1 LSWAETH
8 EVIAA
13 VKSACEVAPLSVAT
27 QAAAMRLS
35 EMNQL
40 SIYDASIVAAALE
53 AGCDM
58 VLSEDLQ
65 HGQKF
70 EALSIVNPYRG
81 LK

>member
-1 LSWAETH
+1 MIVA
-8 EVIAA
+8 I
-13 VKSACEVAPLSVAT
+13 KSACEIVPLSVEA
-27 QAAAMRLS
+27 QVGAMRLA
-35 EMNQL
+35 EMSQL

-53 AGCDM
+53 AGCDTL
-58 VLSEDLQ
+58 LSEGMQ